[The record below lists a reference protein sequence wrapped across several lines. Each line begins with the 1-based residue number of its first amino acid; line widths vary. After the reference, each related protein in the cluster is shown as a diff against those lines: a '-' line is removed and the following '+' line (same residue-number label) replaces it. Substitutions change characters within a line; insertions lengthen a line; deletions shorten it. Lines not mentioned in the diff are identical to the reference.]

1 METHKLIVSFCA
13 KVFLASRTLVGR
25 FGAAGP
31 MLCLRSEA
39 GGQLPS
45 GERGGMLAP
54 KMPLHGGADVKF
66 KQSFWQ
72 SNPFVG
78 EIPVGLR
85 PALMGFQPYIL
96 QSRQNRNSSFLQFGF

>member
-45 GERGGMLAP
+45 GEGGCSLQKCHCTEELMFNLSRAFG
-54 KMPLHGGADVKF
+54 K
-66 KQSFWQ
+66 

-78 EIPVGLR
+78 EIPVGSR

-96 QSRQNRNSSFLQFGF
+96 QYRQNRNSSFLQFGF